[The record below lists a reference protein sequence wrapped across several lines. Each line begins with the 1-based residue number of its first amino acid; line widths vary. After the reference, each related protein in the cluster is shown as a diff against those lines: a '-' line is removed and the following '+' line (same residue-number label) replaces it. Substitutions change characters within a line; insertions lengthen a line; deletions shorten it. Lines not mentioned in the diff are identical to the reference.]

1 MRILLSS
8 VLLLMAS
15 SGMKAQTA
23 QSDSILQTL
32 KEELNYSMVQ
42 LKQKPVP
49 AYFMSLRMQDSQSL
63 SITSVFGAAYVNDNH
78 ERFIVPNIRI
88 GTKELDNY
96 KFENQGI
103 ADSGNRYAGGD
114 AVCLSGGPL
123 RQYRDEIWNSTMD
136 RYNVAVRRYEEATAK
151 SRTDAEFEDKAPCF
165 SDAPVESYYEEAL
178 SPWVVDTLAWKNKL
192 NKVCSVFKE
201 CRMLEDGVANVEFGT
216 LRTYIVNSDGTSVVQ
231 NRRCARIMLQG
242 MILAT
247 DGMQCPL
254 YEDFFGFS
262 ESELPSEEE
271 LIAKAHDIVDRL
283 LALREAPLAD
293 PYAGPAI
300 LSGSA
305 SGVFFHEIFGHR
317 LETHRMKKGGETFKR
332 MVGQKVL
339 PATFSVYCDPTQR
352 YYGKQPLNGSYLYD
366 DEGVKARRVQNVEN
380 GVLKDFL
387 TCRIPIDGFPSS
399 NGHGRASGG
408 NDPVA
413 RQSNLVIETNQPYT
427 DAQLREM
434 LIKEAKKQGKEYGYF
449 FRTVTSGFT
458 LTDYLNAFNVTPVEV
473 YRIYVDGRKDEL
485 VRGVN
490 LIGTPLA
497 MFSNITAA
505 GDTPSTFTGKCGAES
520 GWVPVSATS
529 PCIYVSK
536 VETQRSIDQKMV
548 PAALSLPEYTQT
560 YGKDA
565 GKDAGEIIFKAM
577 EDEMKRTKDSLHF
590 ANLPLPYFVD
600 YKYING
606 NITYVSASLGGV
618 HSVRHLKNQSQGFI
632 NLSLGDKM
640 TTSSMALDNIDMN
653 FTFPNEIDY
662 DMIRRGFW
670 ILSDRSYKMA
680 LNNMGAKVN
689 MRKSNPLPEEDVNIP
704 EMLELPACEYI
715 EESAVAPVDTA
726 LMIKYASEL
735 SAIFADYPRIFN
747 SDVNFNAETKDIYRI
762 TSEGQK
768 LRFALPELKLNI
780 NGNIK
785 TCDGSSLYDQFE
797 VYAKHTSELP
807 SLEELKQRT
816 RDFCELLVKK
826 ADAPVVKEFY
836 VGPIMIEDES
846 VVEAISHQVVQTS
859 CIASRDLQKGSS
871 TSSMMLGKRII
882 DTKLS
887 ISQLADTPEYKGQ
900 KLLANYK
907 VDVDGVAPK
916 KSLPI
921 IENGILKTLLT
932 GRHPAIGAMESTGN
946 NRFQFSSPASKCT
959 PGIIHVSID
968 KCIPQASMKSTF
980 LKEAQKAG
988 LDHAYI
994 VKAPKD
1000 CWKYLVRVDVNTG
1013 EEEIVR
1019 VSEIPNPSRSA
1030 LMHITAASK
1039 DEFVSNHSHYDYN
1052 TVISYI
1058 VPRSIIVESIEY
1070 SFLKPDRQEDFQL
1083 QNPMERK

>member
-1 MRILLSS
+1 
-8 VLLLMAS
+8 
-15 SGMKAQTA
+15 
-23 QSDSILQTL
+23 
-32 KEELNYSMVQ
+32 
-42 LKQKPVP
+42 
-49 AYFMSLRMQDSQSL
+49 
-63 SITSVFGAAYVNDNH
+63 
-78 ERFIVPNIRI
+78 
-88 GTKELDNY
+88 
-96 KFENQGI
+96 
-103 ADSGNRYAGGD
+103 
-114 AVCLSGGPL
+114 
-123 RQYRDEIWNSTMD
+123 
-136 RYNVAVRRYEEATAK
+136 
-151 SRTDAEFEDKAPCF
+151 
-165 SDAPVESYYEEAL
+165 
-178 SPWVVDTLAWKNKL
+178 
-192 NKVCSVFKE
+192 
-201 CRMLEDGVANVEFGT
+201 
-216 LRTYIVNSDGTSVVQ
+216 
-231 NRRCARIMLQG
+231 
-242 MILAT
+242 
-247 DGMQCPL
+247 
-254 YEDFFGFS
+254 
-262 ESELPSEEE
+262 
-271 LIAKAHDIVDRL
+271 
-283 LALREAPLAD
+283 
-293 PYAGPAI
+293 
-300 LSGSA
+300 
-305 SGVFFHEIFGHR
+305 
-317 LETHRMKKGGETFKR
+317 
-332 MVGQKVL
+332 
-339 PATFSVYCDPTQR
+339 
-352 YYGKQPLNGSYLYD
+352 
-366 DEGVKARRVQNVEN
+366 
-380 GVLKDFL
+380 
-387 TCRIPIDGFPSS
+387 
-399 NGHGRASGG
+399 
-408 NDPVA
+408 
-413 RQSNLVIETNQPYT
+413 
-427 DAQLREM
+427 
-434 LIKEAKKQGKEYGYF
+434 
-449 FRTVTSGFT
+449 
-458 LTDYLNAFNVTPVEV
+458 
-473 YRIYVDGRKDEL
+473 
-485 VRGVN
+485 
-490 LIGTPLA
+490 
-497 MFSNITAA
+497 
-505 GDTPSTFTGKCGAES
+505 
-520 GWVPVSATS
+520 
-529 PCIYVSK
+529 
-536 VETQRSIDQKMV
+536 
-548 PAALSLPEYTQT
+548 
-560 YGKDA
+560 
-565 GKDAGEIIFKAM
+565 
-577 EDEMKRTKDSLHF
+577 
-590 ANLPLPYFVD
+590 
-600 YKYING
+600 
-606 NITYVSASLGGV
+606 
-618 HSVRHLKNQSQGFI
+618 
-632 NLSLGDKM
+632 
-640 TTSSMALDNIDMN
+640 
-653 FTFPNEIDY
+653 
-662 DMIRRGFW
+662 
-670 ILSDRSYKMA
+670 MA

-715 EESAVAPVDTA
+715 EESAVVPVDTA

-747 SDVNFNAETKDIYRI
+747 SDVNFNAETKDIYRL

-980 LKEAQKAG
+980 LKEAKKAG

>member
-1 MRILLSS
+1 
-8 VLLLMAS
+8 MAS

-980 LKEAQKAG
+980 LKEAKKAG

>member
-1 MRILLSS
+1 
-8 VLLLMAS
+8 MAS

-548 PAALSLPEYTQT
+548 PAALSLPEYTQS

-980 LKEAQKAG
+980 LKEAKKAG